1 MPGRMKY
8 RNAAGLVMALTVVL
22 VGPVWSAEETKEQD
36 RLQSQ
41 DQIQEQQQVKE
52 QKQKQKQKGIESQTQ
67 EQKQQQIHKE
77 QKGKNGG
84 QSHAPGH
91 SGGKGGR

>member
-1 MPGRMKY
+1 MPSWMKY
-8 RNAAGLVMALTVVL
+8 GNTGWGVVMALTVVL
-22 VGPVWSAEETKEQD
+22 VGPVWSAEEIKEQD

-41 DQIQEQQQVKE
+41 EQIQEQQQAKE
-52 QKQKQKQKGIESQTQ
+52 QKQKRIESQTQ

-77 QKGKNGG
+77 QKGKKGS
-84 QSHAPGH
+84 QSHAPGR